1 MVDLI
6 KRNTPRIADQ
16 FLLKTIESDN
26 GYDFYEIYS
35 EDKKV
40 VLAGNSP
47 LSQAMAYYDYLGK
60 YHGVVITSG
69 DYDIST
75 ISSAPLPEEKISR
88 TIKKKIRAMTSYESF
103 SLNGN
108 FRGFD
113 RWEKEI
119 DFMAMHGF
127 NRALQPVGF
136 DGVLFRT
143 LTDIG
148 MPENFCL
155 EFSSGPAFLMNQLT
169 GNIAGTNSV
178 NSKEYLERKITV
190 GKLISDRERS
200 LGIEPIFPA
209 AIPSVPFSLR
219 KKYIK
224 MDIFKAPMWYNFPP
238 IFFIRPKN
246 AFFSVFNKKFLTIQ
260 REALGETHSYI
271 FEGVYESDKKGY
283 NSHLADLGKALE
295 EMLGEFD
302 TEAVCYLHTSSINA
316 DFFKNCSGDRYI
328 FLDNCEMS
336 KSSDILNGRKYI
348 PEISGNRYGRT
359 GIYGNV
365 QKLCDNPFAN
375 SELGGALSFDTFD
388 INPVYC
394 AAALKAI
401 TTDSN
406 FDRDEFI
413 RVFCAKRYKTDSF
426 TDDIISLIDLCSS
439 DECTGSIICARPCT
453 NVKHTAPY
461 DTMERDYDFH
471 RLYQIAQNIAN
482 SDDKKIDATRADL
495 QSIVRQFLSDLAY
508 PVYIKATEFFKEK
521 NVRNFEQASNLFLE
535 ICEDIDRLL
544 RTREETNFC
553 TKYLEAQ
560 ELGSSQEEKESL
572 QINFLLLH
580 TIWGPFD
587 HSLLYDT
594 VWNEWGGLVKD
605 YYEARWHM
613 YYRKSSRTIQKS
625 SRLTATN
632 TTAHIRQNDLLFL
645 KTTSSKIIFLAKTE
659 SVRRTPW
666 KWQKNCLKNIQKF
679 IHSFKENLNEKY
691 SEFNYRSH

>member
-26 GYDFYEIYS
+26 GYDCYEIYS

-75 ISSAPLPEEKISR
+75 ISSAPLPEKKISR

-224 MDIFKAPMWYNFPP
+224 MDIFKAPMWHNFPP

-316 DFFKNCSGDRYI
+316 DFFKNCSGNRYI

-336 KSSDILNGRKYI
+336 KSSDILNGRKCI

-401 TTDSN
+401 TTDGS

-413 RVFCAKRYKTDSF
+413 RDFCAKRYKTDSF

-471 RLYQIAQNIAN
+471 RLYQIARNIAN

-560 ELGSSQEEKESL
+560 ELGSGQEEKESL

-587 HSLLYDT
+587 HSILYDT

-613 YYRKSSRTIQKS
+613 YYRSLAAYFDNPKKLKDNSKKQPLDRNEYNGSYQAK
-625 SRLTATN
+625 RLALFENNFLENYIPRKNGIGEEDTVEVAKE
-632 TTAHIRQNDLLFL
+632 LL
-645 KTTSSKIIFLAKTE
+645 
-659 SVRRTPW
+659 
-666 KWQKNCLKNIQKF
+666 
-679 IHSFKENLNEKY
+679 EKY
-691 SEFNYRSH
+691 SEVYTQF

>member
-16 FLLKTIESDN
+16 FVLKTIDSDN
-26 GYDFYEIYS
+26 GYDCYEIYS

-47 LSQAMAYYDYLGK
+47 LSQAMAYYDYLGR

-75 ISSAPLPEEKISR
+75 ISSAPLPEGKINR
-88 TIKKKIRAMTSYESF
+88 TIKRKIRAMTSYEAF
-103 SLNGN
+103 SLSGN

-224 MDIFKAPMWYNFPP
+224 MDIFKAPMWHNFPP

-246 AFFSVFNKKFLTIQ
+246 AFFSVFNKKFLTVQ

-295 EMLGEFD
+295 EMLNEFD
-302 TEAVCYLHTSSINA
+302 KDAVCYLHTSSINA
-316 DFFKNCSGDRYI
+316 DFFKSCSGDKYI
-328 FLDNCEMS
+328 FLDDCEMS
-336 KSSDILNGRKYI
+336 KNSDILSDKKYI
-348 PEISGNRYGRT
+348 PEVSGNRYGRT

-375 SELGGALSFDTFD
+375 SELGGALAFDTFD

-401 TTDSN
+401 TAADS
-406 FDRDEFI
+406 FERDDFI
-413 RVFCAKRYKTDSF
+413 RDFCTKRYKTDSF
-426 TDDIISLIDLCSS
+426 SDDIISLIDLCSS

-461 DTMERDYDFH
+461 DTMERSYDFH
-471 RLYQIAQNIAN
+471 KLYPIAQRIIN
-482 SDDKKIDATRADL
+482 SEDKKIDAMRADI

-508 PVYIKATEFFKEK
+508 PVYIKATEFFREK

-553 TKYLEAQ
+553 TKYVEAQ

-587 HSLLYDT
+587 HSILYDT

-613 YYRKSSRTIQKS
+613 YYRSLAAYFDNPKKLKDNSKKQPLDRNEYNGSYQAK
-625 SRLTATN
+625 RLALFENNFLENYIPRKNGIGEEDTVEVAN
-632 TTAHIRQNDLLFL
+632 ELL
-645 KTTSSKIIFLAKTE
+645 
-659 SVRRTPW
+659 
-666 KWQKNCLKNIQKF
+666 
-679 IHSFKENLNEKY
+679 EKY
-691 SEFNYRSH
+691 SEVYTQF

>member
-26 GYDFYEIYS
+26 GYDCYEIYS
-35 EDKKV
+35 EGKKV

-224 MDIFKAPMWYNFPP
+224 MDIFKAPMWYNFTH

-302 TEAVCYLHTSSINA
+302 AEAVCYLHTSSINA

-336 KSSDILNGRKYI
+336 KSSDILNSRKYI

-375 SELGGALSFDTFD
+375 SELGGALSFDSFD

-401 TTDSN
+401 TTDGS

-413 RVFCAKRYKTDSF
+413 RDFCAKRYKTDSF

-482 SDDKKIDATRADL
+482 SDDKKTDATRADL

-587 HSLLYDT
+587 HSILYDT

-613 YYRKSSRTIQKS
+613 YYRSLAAYFDNPKKLKDNSKKQPLDRNEYNGSYQAK
-625 SRLTATN
+625 RLALFENNFLENYIPRKNGIGEEDTVEVAKE
-632 TTAHIRQNDLLFL
+632 LL
-645 KTTSSKIIFLAKTE
+645 
-659 SVRRTPW
+659 
-666 KWQKNCLKNIQKF
+666 
-679 IHSFKENLNEKY
+679 EKY
-691 SEFNYRSH
+691 SEVYTQF

>member
-16 FLLKTIESDN
+16 FILKTIEPDN
-26 GYDFYEIYS
+26 GYDCYEIYS
-35 EDKKV
+35 ENKKV

-178 NSKEYLERKITV
+178 NSKEYLERKITI
-190 GKLISDRERS
+190 GRLISDRERS

-302 TEAVCYLHTSSINA
+302 ENAVCYLHTSSINA

-365 QKLCDNPFAN
+365 QKLCDNPFAD
-375 SELGGALSFDTFD
+375 SKTGGALSFDTFD

-401 TTDSN
+401 TADGN

-413 RVFCAKRYKTDSF
+413 KDFCAKRYKTDSF
-426 TDDIISLIDLCSS
+426 NEEIISLIDLCSS

-453 NVKHTAPY
+453 NVKHTAPF
-461 DTMERDYDFH
+461 DTIERGYDFH
-471 RLYQIAQNIAN
+471 SLYPIAQRILN
-482 SDDKKIDATRADL
+482 SDAKKIDALRADV

-508 PVYIKATEFFKEK
+508 PVYIKATEFFREK

-553 TKYLEAQ
+553 TKYVEAQ
-560 ELGSSQEEKESL
+560 ELGSSQAEKESL

-587 HSLLYDT
+587 HSILYDT

-613 YYRKSSRTIQKS
+613 YYRSLAAYFDNPKKLKDNSKKQPLDRNEYNGSYQAKRLALFENNFLENYIPRKNGIGEEDTIEVAKE
-625 SRLTATN
+625 
-632 TTAHIRQNDLLFL
+632 LL
-645 KTTSSKIIFLAKTE
+645 
-659 SVRRTPW
+659 
-666 KWQKNCLKNIQKF
+666 
-679 IHSFKENLNEKY
+679 EKY
-691 SEFNYRSH
+691 SEVYTQF

>member
-16 FLLKTIESDN
+16 FVLKTIDSDN
-26 GYDFYEIYS
+26 GYDCYEIYS

-47 LSQAMAYYDYLGK
+47 LSQAMAYYDYLGR

-75 ISSAPLPEEKISR
+75 ISSAPLPEGKINR
-88 TIKKKIRAMTSYESF
+88 TIKRKIRAMTSYEAF
-103 SLNGN
+103 SLSGN

-224 MDIFKAPMWYNFPP
+224 MDIFKAPMWHNFPP

-246 AFFSVFNKKFLTIQ
+246 AFFSVFNKKFLTVQ

-295 EMLGEFD
+295 EMLNEFD
-302 TEAVCYLHTSSINA
+302 KDAVCYLHTSSINA
-316 DFFKNCSGDRYI
+316 DFFKSCSGDKYI
-328 FLDNCEMS
+328 FLDDCEMS
-336 KSSDILNGRKYI
+336 KNSDILSDKKYI
-348 PEISGNRYGRT
+348 PEVSGNRYGRT

-375 SELGGALSFDTFD
+375 SELGGALAFDTFD

-401 TTDSN
+401 TAADS
-406 FDRDEFI
+406 FERDDFI
-413 RVFCAKRYKTDSF
+413 RDFCTKRYKTDSF
-426 TDDIISLIDLCSS
+426 SDDIISLIDLCSS

-461 DTMERDYDFH
+461 DTMERSYDFH
-471 RLYQIAQNIAN
+471 KLYPIAQRIIN
-482 SDDKKIDATRADL
+482 SEDKKIDAMRADI

-508 PVYIKATEFFKEK
+508 PVYIKATEFFREK

-553 TKYLEAQ
+553 TKYVEAQ

-587 HSLLYDT
+587 HSILYDT

-613 YYRKSSRTIQKS
+613 YYRSLAAYFDNPKKLKDNSKKQPLDRNEYNGSYQAK
-625 SRLTATN
+625 RLALFENNFLENYIPRKNGIAEEDTVEVAKE
-632 TTAHIRQNDLLFL
+632 LL
-645 KTTSSKIIFLAKTE
+645 
-659 SVRRTPW
+659 
-666 KWQKNCLKNIQKF
+666 
-679 IHSFKENLNEKY
+679 EKY
-691 SEFNYRSH
+691 SEVYTQF

>member
-224 MDIFKAPMWYNFPP
+224 MDIFKAPMWHNFPP

-302 TEAVCYLHTSSINA
+302 AEAVCYLHTSSINA
-316 DFFKNCSGDRYI
+316 DFFKNCLGDRYI

-336 KSSDILNGRKYI
+336 KSSDILNGRKCI

-388 INPVYC
+388 INPLYC

-401 TTDSN
+401 TTDGS

-413 RVFCAKRYKTDSF
+413 RDFCAKRYKTDSF

-471 RLYQIAQNIAN
+471 RLYQIAQNIAS

-587 HSLLYDT
+587 HSILYDT

-613 YYRKSSRTIQKS
+613 YYRSLAAYFDNPKKLKDNSKKQPLDRNEYNGSYQAK
-625 SRLTATN
+625 RLALFENNFLENYIPRKNGIGEEDTVEVAKE
-632 TTAHIRQNDLLFL
+632 LL
-645 KTTSSKIIFLAKTE
+645 
-659 SVRRTPW
+659 
-666 KWQKNCLKNIQKF
+666 
-679 IHSFKENLNEKY
+679 EKY
-691 SEFNYRSH
+691 SEVYTQF

>member
-26 GYDFYEIYS
+26 GYDCYEIYS

-283 NSHLADLGKALE
+283 NSHLDDLGKALE

-302 TEAVCYLHTSSINA
+302 AEAVCYLHTSSINA
-316 DFFKNCSGDRYI
+316 DFFKNCLGDRYI

-336 KSSDILNGRKYI
+336 KSSDILNGRKCI

-388 INPVYC
+388 INPLYC

-401 TTDSN
+401 TTDGS

-413 RVFCAKRYKTDSF
+413 RDFCAKRYKTDSF

-471 RLYQIAQNIAN
+471 RLYQIAQNIAS

-587 HSLLYDT
+587 HSILYDT

-613 YYRKSSRTIQKS
+613 YYRSLAAYFDNPKKLKDNSKKQPLDRNEYNGSYQAK
-625 SRLTATN
+625 RLALFENNFLENYIPRKNGIGEEDTVEVAKE
-632 TTAHIRQNDLLFL
+632 LL
-645 KTTSSKIIFLAKTE
+645 
-659 SVRRTPW
+659 
-666 KWQKNCLKNIQKF
+666 
-679 IHSFKENLNEKY
+679 EKY
-691 SEFNYRSH
+691 SEVYTQF

>member
-26 GYDFYEIYS
+26 GYDCYEIYS

-302 TEAVCYLHTSSINA
+302 AEAVCYLHTSSINA

-336 KSSDILNGRKYI
+336 KSSDILNGRKCI

-401 TTDSN
+401 TTDGN

-413 RVFCAKRYKTDSF
+413 RDFCAKRYKTDSF

-471 RLYQIAQNIAN
+471 RLYQIARNIAN

-587 HSLLYDT
+587 HSILYDT

-613 YYRKSSRTIQKS
+613 YYRSLAAYFDNPKKLKDNSKKQPLDRNEYNGSYQAK
-625 SRLTATN
+625 RLALFENNFLENYIPRKNGIGEEDTVEVAKE
-632 TTAHIRQNDLLFL
+632 LL
-645 KTTSSKIIFLAKTE
+645 
-659 SVRRTPW
+659 
-666 KWQKNCLKNIQKF
+666 
-679 IHSFKENLNEKY
+679 EKY
-691 SEFNYRSH
+691 SEVYTQF

>member
-16 FLLKTIESDN
+16 FLLKTIETDN
-26 GYDFYEIYS
+26 GYDCYEIYS
-35 EDKKV
+35 EGKKV

-178 NSKEYLERKITV
+178 NSKAYLERKITV

-302 TEAVCYLHTSSINA
+302 AEAVCYLHTSSINA

-336 KSSDILNGRKYI
+336 KSSDILNGRKCI

-401 TTDSN
+401 TTDGN

-413 RVFCAKRYKTDSF
+413 RDFCAKRYKTESF

-471 RLYQIAQNIAN
+471 KLYPIAQNIAS
-482 SDDKKIDATRADL
+482 SDDKKIDAMRADL

-587 HSLLYDT
+587 HSILYDT

-613 YYRKSSRTIQKS
+613 YYRSLAAYFDNPKKLKDNSKKQPLDRNEYNGSYQAK
-625 SRLTATN
+625 RLALFENNFLENYIPRKNGIGEEDTVEVAKE
-632 TTAHIRQNDLLFL
+632 LL
-645 KTTSSKIIFLAKTE
+645 
-659 SVRRTPW
+659 
-666 KWQKNCLKNIQKF
+666 
-679 IHSFKENLNEKY
+679 EKY
-691 SEFNYRSH
+691 SEVYTQF

>member
-26 GYDFYEIYS
+26 GYDCYEIYS

-75 ISSAPLPEEKISR
+75 ISSAPLPEKKISR

-169 GNIAGTNSV
+169 GNIAGTNSI

-224 MDIFKAPMWYNFPP
+224 MDIFKAPMWHNFPP

-302 TEAVCYLHTSSINA
+302 TEAVCYLQTSSINA
-316 DFFKNCSGDRYI
+316 DFFKNCSGNRYI

-336 KSSDILNGRKYI
+336 KSSDILNGRKCI

-401 TTDSN
+401 TTDGS

-413 RVFCAKRYKTDSF
+413 RDFCAKRYKTDSF

-482 SDDKKIDATRADL
+482 SDDKKIDATRTDL

-521 NVRNFEQASNLFLE
+521 RAAE
-535 ICEDIDRLL
+535 
-544 RTREETNFC
+544 
-553 TKYLEAQ
+553 
-560 ELGSSQEEKESL
+560 
-572 QINFLLLH
+572 
-580 TIWGPFD
+580 P
-587 HSLLYDT
+587 
-594 VWNEWGGLVKD
+594 
-605 YYEARWHM
+605 
-613 YYRKSSRTIQKS
+613 
-625 SRLTATN
+625 
-632 TTAHIRQNDLLFL
+632 
-645 KTTSSKIIFLAKTE
+645 
-659 SVRRTPW
+659 PW
-666 KWQKNCLKNIQKF
+666 
-679 IHSFKENLNEKY
+679 
-691 SEFNYRSH
+691 R

>member
-26 GYDFYEIYS
+26 GYDCYEIYS

-302 TEAVCYLHTSSINA
+302 AEAVCYLHTSSINA
-316 DFFKNCSGDRYI
+316 DFFKNCLGDRYI

-336 KSSDILNGRKYI
+336 KSSDILNGRKCI

-388 INPVYC
+388 INPLYC

-401 TTDSN
+401 TTDGS

-413 RVFCAKRYKTDSF
+413 RDFCAKRYKTDSF

-471 RLYQIAQNIAN
+471 RLYQIAQNIAS

-587 HSLLYDT
+587 HSILYDT

-613 YYRKSSRTIQKS
+613 YYRSLAAYFDNPKKLKDNSKKQPLDRNEYNGSYQAK
-625 SRLTATN
+625 RLALFENNFLENYIPRKNGIGEEDTVEVAKE
-632 TTAHIRQNDLLFL
+632 LL
-645 KTTSSKIIFLAKTE
+645 
-659 SVRRTPW
+659 
-666 KWQKNCLKNIQKF
+666 
-679 IHSFKENLNEKY
+679 EKY
-691 SEFNYRSH
+691 SEVYTQF

>member
-26 GYDFYEIYS
+26 GYDCYEIYS

-316 DFFKNCSGDRYI
+316 DFFKNCSGNRYI

-336 KSSDILNGRKYI
+336 KSSDILNGRKCI

-401 TTDSN
+401 TTDGS

-413 RVFCAKRYKTDSF
+413 RDFCAKRYKTDSF

-471 RLYQIAQNIAN
+471 RLYQIARNIAN
-482 SDDKKIDATRADL
+482 SDDKKIDATRTDL

-587 HSLLYDT
+587 HSILYDT

-613 YYRKSSRTIQKS
+613 YYRSLAAYFDNPKKLKDNSKKQPLDRNEYNGSYQAK
-625 SRLTATN
+625 RLALFENNFLENYIPRKNGIGEEDTVEVAKE
-632 TTAHIRQNDLLFL
+632 LL
-645 KTTSSKIIFLAKTE
+645 
-659 SVRRTPW
+659 
-666 KWQKNCLKNIQKF
+666 
-679 IHSFKENLNEKY
+679 EKY
-691 SEFNYRSH
+691 SEVYTQF

>member
-26 GYDFYEIYS
+26 GYDCYEIYS

-302 TEAVCYLHTSSINA
+302 AEAVCYLHTSSINA

-336 KSSDILNGRKYI
+336 KSSDILNGRKCI

-401 TTDSN
+401 TTDGS

-413 RVFCAKRYKTDSF
+413 RDFCAKRYKTDSF

-587 HSLLYDT
+587 HSILYDT

-613 YYRKSSRTIQKS
+613 YYRSLAAYFDNPKKLKDNSKKQPLDRNEYNGSYQAK
-625 SRLTATN
+625 RLALFENNFLENYIPRKNGIGEEDTVEVAKE
-632 TTAHIRQNDLLFL
+632 LL
-645 KTTSSKIIFLAKTE
+645 
-659 SVRRTPW
+659 
-666 KWQKNCLKNIQKF
+666 
-679 IHSFKENLNEKY
+679 EKY
-691 SEFNYRSH
+691 SEVYTQF

>member
-16 FLLKTIESDN
+16 FVLKTIDSDN
-26 GYDFYEIYS
+26 GYDCYEIYS

-47 LSQAMAYYDYLGK
+47 LSQAMAYYDYLGR

-75 ISSAPLPEEKISR
+75 ISSAPLPEGKINR
-88 TIKKKIRAMTSYESF
+88 TIKRKIRAMTSYEAF
-103 SLNGN
+103 SLSGN

-224 MDIFKAPMWYNFPP
+224 MDIFKAPMWHNFPP

-246 AFFSVFNKKFLTIQ
+246 AFFSVFNKKFLTVQ

-295 EMLGEFD
+295 EMLNEFD
-302 TEAVCYLHTSSINA
+302 KDAVCYLHTSSINA
-316 DFFKNCSGDRYI
+316 DFFKSCSGDKYI
-328 FLDNCEMS
+328 FLDDCEMS
-336 KSSDILNGRKYI
+336 KNSDILSDKKYI
-348 PEISGNRYGRT
+348 PEVSGNRYGRT

-375 SELGGALSFDTFD
+375 SELGGALAFDTFD
-388 INPVYC
+388 VNPVYC

-401 TTDSN
+401 TAADS
-406 FDRDEFI
+406 FERDDFI
-413 RVFCAKRYKTDSF
+413 RDFCTKRYKTDSF
-426 TDDIISLIDLCSS
+426 SDDIISLIDLCSS

-461 DTMERDYDFH
+461 DTMERSYDFH
-471 RLYQIAQNIAN
+471 KLYPIAQRIIN
-482 SDDKKIDATRADL
+482 SEDKKIDAMRADI

-508 PVYIKATEFFKEK
+508 PVYIKATEFFREK

-553 TKYLEAQ
+553 TKYVEAQ

-587 HSLLYDT
+587 HSILYDT

-613 YYRKSSRTIQKS
+613 YYRSLAAYFDNPKKLKDNSKKQPLDRNEYNGSYQAK
-625 SRLTATN
+625 RLALFENNFLENYIPRKNGIAEEDTVEVAKE
-632 TTAHIRQNDLLFL
+632 LL
-645 KTTSSKIIFLAKTE
+645 
-659 SVRRTPW
+659 
-666 KWQKNCLKNIQKF
+666 
-679 IHSFKENLNEKY
+679 EKY
-691 SEFNYRSH
+691 SEVYTQF

>member
-26 GYDFYEIYS
+26 GYDCYEIYS
-35 EDKKV
+35 EGKKV

-401 TTDSN
+401 TTDGS

-413 RVFCAKRYKTDSF
+413 RDFCAKRYKTDSF

-482 SDDKKIDATRADL
+482 SDDKKIDATRTDL

-587 HSLLYDT
+587 HSILYDT

-613 YYRKSSRTIQKS
+613 YYRSLAAYFDNPKKLKDNSKKQPLDRNEYNGSYQAK
-625 SRLTATN
+625 RLALFENNFLENYIPRKNGIDEEDTVEVAKE
-632 TTAHIRQNDLLFL
+632 LL
-645 KTTSSKIIFLAKTE
+645 
-659 SVRRTPW
+659 
-666 KWQKNCLKNIQKF
+666 
-679 IHSFKENLNEKY
+679 EKY
-691 SEFNYRSH
+691 SEVYTQF

>member
-16 FLLKTIESDN
+16 FVLKTIDSDN
-26 GYDFYEIYS
+26 GYDCYEIYS

-47 LSQAMAYYDYLGK
+47 LSQAMAYYDYLGR

-75 ISSAPLPEEKISR
+75 ISSAPLPEEKINR
-88 TIKKKIRAMTSYESF
+88 TIKRKIRAMTSYEAF
-103 SLNGN
+103 SLSGN

-246 AFFSVFNKKFLTIQ
+246 AFFSVFNKKFLTVQ

-295 EMLGEFD
+295 EMLNEFD
-302 TEAVCYLHTSSINA
+302 KDAVCYLHTSSINA
-316 DFFKNCSGDRYI
+316 DFFKSCSGDKYI
-328 FLDNCEMS
+328 FLDDCAMS
-336 KSSDILNGRKYI
+336 KNSDILSDKKYI
-348 PEISGNRYGRT
+348 PEVSGNRYGRT

-375 SELGGALSFDTFD
+375 SELGGALAFDTFD
-388 INPVYC
+388 VNPVYC

-401 TTDSN
+401 TAADS
-406 FDRDEFI
+406 FERDDFI
-413 RVFCAKRYKTDSF
+413 RDFCTKRYKTDSF
-426 TDDIISLIDLCSS
+426 SDDIISLIDLCSS

-461 DTMERDYDFH
+461 DTMERSYDFH
-471 RLYQIAQNIAN
+471 KLYPIAQRIIN
-482 SDDKKIDATRADL
+482 SEDKKIDAMRADI

-508 PVYIKATEFFKEK
+508 PVYIKATEFFREK

-553 TKYLEAQ
+553 TKYVEAQ

-587 HSLLYDT
+587 HSILYDT

-613 YYRKSSRTIQKS
+613 YYRSLAAYFDNPKKLKDNSKKQPLDRNEYNGSYQAK
-625 SRLTATN
+625 RLALFENNFLENYIPRKNGIAEEDTVEVAKE
-632 TTAHIRQNDLLFL
+632 LL
-645 KTTSSKIIFLAKTE
+645 
-659 SVRRTPW
+659 
-666 KWQKNCLKNIQKF
+666 
-679 IHSFKENLNEKY
+679 EKY
-691 SEFNYRSH
+691 SEVYTQF

>member
-26 GYDFYEIYS
+26 GYDCYEIYS
-35 EDKKV
+35 EGKKV

-224 MDIFKAPMWYNFPP
+224 MDIFKAPMWHNFPP

-260 REALGETHSYI
+260 REVLGETHSYI

-302 TEAVCYLHTSSINA
+302 AEAVCYLHTSSINA
-316 DFFKNCSGDRYI
+316 DFFKNCLGDRYI

-401 TTDSN
+401 TTDGN

-413 RVFCAKRYKTDSF
+413 RDFCVKRYKTDSF

-471 RLYQIAQNIAN
+471 KLYPIAQNIAG
-482 SDDKKIDATRADL
+482 SDDKKIDAMRADL

-587 HSLLYDT
+587 HSILYDT

-613 YYRKSSRTIQKS
+613 YYRSLAAYFDNPKKLKDNSKKQPLDRNEYNGSYQAK
-625 SRLTATN
+625 RLALFENNFLENYIPRKNGIGEEDTVEVAKE
-632 TTAHIRQNDLLFL
+632 LL
-645 KTTSSKIIFLAKTE
+645 
-659 SVRRTPW
+659 
-666 KWQKNCLKNIQKF
+666 
-679 IHSFKENLNEKY
+679 EKY
-691 SEFNYRSH
+691 SEVYTQF

>member
-1 MVDLI
+1 MLDLI

-16 FLLKTIESDN
+16 FILKTIGDDN
-26 GYDFYEIYS
+26 GYDHYEIYA

-47 LSQAMAYYDYLGK
+47 LSRAMAYYDYLGRF
-60 YHGVVITSG
+60 HGVVITNG

-75 ISSAPLPEEKISR
+75 ISSAPLPEEKITR
-88 TIKKKIRAMTSYESF
+88 TVKKKIRAMTSYESF
-103 SLNGN
+103 SLSGN

-119 DFMAMHGF
+119 DFMAMHGI
-127 NRALQPVGF
+127 NRAFQPVGF

-143 LTDIG
+143 LTEIG

-155 EFSSGPAFLMNQLT
+155 EFSSGPAFLINQLT

-260 REALGETHSYI
+260 REALGETHSYM
-271 FEGVYESDKKGY
+271 FEAIYESDKKGY

-295 EMLGEFD
+295 EMIGEFD
-302 TEAVCYLHTSSINA
+302 EDAVCYMHTSSINS
-316 DFFKNCSGDRYI
+316 DFFKNCSGERYI
-328 FLDNCEMS
+328 FLDNCDMS
-336 KSSDILNGRKYI
+336 KNSDILSGRKFVT
-348 PEISGNRYGRT
+348 ELSGNRYGRT

-365 QKLCDNPFAN
+365 QKICDNPFAD

-394 AAALKAI
+394 AAALKSI
-401 TTDSN
+401 TADGK

-413 RVFCAKRYKTDSF
+413 KDFCKKRYKTDVFSQYI
-426 TDDIISLIDLCSS
+426 TDLVDLCDS
-439 DECTGSIICARPCT
+439 DECCGSIICARPCT
-453 NVKHTAPY
+453 NVKHTAPF
-461 DTMERDYDFH
+461 DKVERSYDFYK
-471 RLYQIAQNIAN
+471 LYDIA
-482 SDDKKIDATRADL
+482 KKIVDSDTKKVDAMRADL

-508 PVYIKATEFFKEK
+508 PIYIKATEFFKEK

-544 RTREETNFC
+544 RTRSETNFC
-553 TKYLEAQ
+553 TKYVEAQ
-560 ELGSSQEEKESL
+560 ELGSSKDEKESL

-587 HSLLYDT
+587 HSILYDT

-613 YYRKSSRTIQKS
+613 YYRSLAAYFDNPKKLKDNSKKQPLDRNEYNGSYQAK
-625 SRLTATN
+625 RLALFENNFLENYIPNKNGIEEEDTVEVAKE
-632 TTAHIRQNDLLFL
+632 LL
-645 KTTSSKIIFLAKTE
+645 
-659 SVRRTPW
+659 
-666 KWQKNCLKNIQKF
+666 
-679 IHSFKENLNEKY
+679 EKY
-691 SEFNYRSH
+691 SEVYTQF

>member
-26 GYDFYEIYS
+26 GYDCYEIYS

-169 GNIAGTNSV
+169 GNIAGTNSI

-302 TEAVCYLHTSSINA
+302 AEAVCYLHTSSINA

-336 KSSDILNGRKYI
+336 KCSDILNGRKYI

-401 TTDSN
+401 TTDGN

-413 RVFCAKRYKTDSF
+413 RDFCAKRYKTDSF
-426 TDDIISLIDLCSS
+426 TDDIISLIDLCSI

-471 RLYQIAQNIAN
+471 KLYPIARNIAG
-482 SDDKKIDATRADL
+482 SDDKKIDAMRADL

-587 HSLLYDT
+587 HSILYDT

-613 YYRKSSRTIQKS
+613 YYRSLAAYFDNPKKLKDNSKKQPLDRNEYNGSYQAK
-625 SRLTATN
+625 RLALFENNFLENYIPRKNGISEEDTVEVAKE
-632 TTAHIRQNDLLFL
+632 LL
-645 KTTSSKIIFLAKTE
+645 
-659 SVRRTPW
+659 
-666 KWQKNCLKNIQKF
+666 
-679 IHSFKENLNEKY
+679 EKY
-691 SEFNYRSH
+691 SEVYTQF

>member
-16 FLLKTIESDN
+16 FVLKTIDSDN
-26 GYDFYEIYS
+26 GYDCYEIYS

-47 LSQAMAYYDYLGK
+47 LSQAMAYYDYLGR

-75 ISSAPLPEEKISR
+75 ISSAPLPEGKINR
-88 TIKKKIRAMTSYESF
+88 TIKRKIRAMTSYEAF
-103 SLNGN
+103 SLSGN

-246 AFFSVFNKKFLTIQ
+246 AFFSVFNKKFLTVQ

-295 EMLGEFD
+295 EMLNEFD
-302 TEAVCYLHTSSINA
+302 KDAVCYLHTSSINA
-316 DFFKNCSGDRYI
+316 DFFKSCSGDKYI
-328 FLDNCEMS
+328 FLDDCEMS
-336 KSSDILNGRKYI
+336 KNSDILSNKKFI
-348 PEISGNRYGRT
+348 PEVSGNRYGRT

-375 SELGGALSFDTFD
+375 SELGGALAFDTFD

-401 TTDSN
+401 TAADS
-406 FDRDEFI
+406 FERDDFI
-413 RVFCAKRYKTDSF
+413 RDFCTKRYKTDSF
-426 TDDIISLIDLCSS
+426 SDDIISLIDLCSS

-461 DTMERDYDFH
+461 DTMERSYDFH
-471 RLYQIAQNIAN
+471 KLYPIAQRIIN
-482 SDDKKIDATRADL
+482 SEDKKIDAMRADI

-508 PVYIKATEFFKEK
+508 PVYIKATEFFREK

-553 TKYLEAQ
+553 TKYVEAQ

-587 HSLLYDT
+587 HSILYDT

-613 YYRKSSRTIQKS
+613 YYRSLAAYFDNPKKLKDNSKKQPLDRNEYNGSYQAK
-625 SRLTATN
+625 RLALFENNFLENYIPRKNGIAEEDTVEVAKE
-632 TTAHIRQNDLLFL
+632 LL
-645 KTTSSKIIFLAKTE
+645 
-659 SVRRTPW
+659 
-666 KWQKNCLKNIQKF
+666 
-679 IHSFKENLNEKY
+679 EKY
-691 SEFNYRSH
+691 SEVYTQF

>member
-16 FLLKTIESDN
+16 FVLKTIDSDN
-26 GYDFYEIYS
+26 GYDCYEIYS

-47 LSQAMAYYDYLGK
+47 LSQAMAYYDYLGR

-75 ISSAPLPEEKISR
+75 ISSAPLPEGKINR
-88 TIKKKIRAMTSYESF
+88 TIKRKIRAMTSYEAF
-103 SLNGN
+103 SLSGN

-224 MDIFKAPMWYNFPP
+224 MDIFKAPMWHNFPP

-246 AFFSVFNKKFLTIQ
+246 AFFSVFNKKFLTVQ

-295 EMLGEFD
+295 EMLNEFD
-302 TEAVCYLHTSSINA
+302 KDAVCYLHTSSINA
-316 DFFKNCSGDRYI
+316 DFFKSCSGDKYI
-328 FLDNCEMS
+328 FLDDCEMS
-336 KSSDILNGRKYI
+336 KNSDTLSDKKYI
-348 PEISGNRYGRT
+348 PEVSGNRYGRT

-375 SELGGALSFDTFD
+375 SELGGALAFDTFD
-388 INPVYC
+388 VNPVYC

-401 TTDSN
+401 TAADS
-406 FDRDEFI
+406 FERDDFI
-413 RVFCAKRYKTDSF
+413 RDFCTKRYKTDSF
-426 TDDIISLIDLCSS
+426 SDDIISLIDLCSS

-461 DTMERDYDFH
+461 DTMERSYDFH
-471 RLYQIAQNIAN
+471 KLYPIAQRIIN
-482 SDDKKIDATRADL
+482 SEDKKIDAMRADI

-508 PVYIKATEFFKEK
+508 PVYIKATEFFREK

-553 TKYLEAQ
+553 TKYVEAQ

-587 HSLLYDT
+587 HSILYDT

-613 YYRKSSRTIQKS
+613 YYRSLAAYFDNPKKLKDNSKKQPLDRNEYNGSYQAK
-625 SRLTATN
+625 RLALFENNFLENYIPRKNGIAEEDTVEVAKE
-632 TTAHIRQNDLLFL
+632 LL
-645 KTTSSKIIFLAKTE
+645 
-659 SVRRTPW
+659 
-666 KWQKNCLKNIQKF
+666 
-679 IHSFKENLNEKY
+679 EKY
-691 SEFNYRSH
+691 SEVYTQF

>member
-16 FLLKTIESDN
+16 FVLKTIDSDN
-26 GYDFYEIYS
+26 GYDCYEIYS

-47 LSQAMAYYDYLGK
+47 LSQAMAYYDYLGR

-75 ISSAPLPEEKISR
+75 ISSAPLPEEKINR
-88 TIKKKIRAMTSYESF
+88 TIKRKIRAMTSYEAF
-103 SLNGN
+103 SLSGN

-224 MDIFKAPMWYNFPP
+224 MDIFKAPMWHNFPP

-246 AFFSVFNKKFLTIQ
+246 AFFSVFNKKFLTVQ

-295 EMLGEFD
+295 ETLNEFD
-302 TEAVCYLHTSSINA
+302 KDAVCYLHTSSINA
-316 DFFKNCSGDRYI
+316 DFFKSCSGDKYI
-328 FLDNCEMS
+328 FLDDCEMS
-336 KSSDILNGRKYI
+336 KNSDILSDKKYI
-348 PEISGNRYGRT
+348 PEVSGNRYGRT

-375 SELGGALSFDTFD
+375 SELGGALAFDTFD

-401 TTDSN
+401 TAADS
-406 FDRDEFI
+406 FERDDFI
-413 RVFCAKRYKTDSF
+413 RDFCTKRYKTDSF
-426 TDDIISLIDLCSS
+426 SDDIISLIDLCSS

-461 DTMERDYDFH
+461 DTMERSYDFH
-471 RLYQIAQNIAN
+471 KLYPIAQRIIN
-482 SDDKKIDATRADL
+482 SEDKKIDAMRADI

-508 PVYIKATEFFKEK
+508 PVYIKATEFFREK

-553 TKYLEAQ
+553 TKYVEAQ

-587 HSLLYDT
+587 HSILYDT
-594 VWNEWGGLVKD
+594 VWNEWGGMVKD

-613 YYRKSSRTIQKS
+613 YYRSLAAYFDNPKKLKDNSKKQPLDRNEYNGSYQAK
-625 SRLTATN
+625 RLALFENNFLENYIPRKNGIAEEDTVEVAKE
-632 TTAHIRQNDLLFL
+632 LL
-645 KTTSSKIIFLAKTE
+645 
-659 SVRRTPW
+659 
-666 KWQKNCLKNIQKF
+666 
-679 IHSFKENLNEKY
+679 EKY
-691 SEFNYRSH
+691 SEVYTQF

>member
-26 GYDFYEIYS
+26 GYDCYEIYS

-169 GNIAGTNSV
+169 GNIAGTNSI

-271 FEGVYESDKKGY
+271 FEGVYESDKTGY

-302 TEAVCYLHTSSINA
+302 AEAVCYLHTSSINA

-336 KSSDILNGRKYI
+336 KSSDILNGRKCI

-375 SELGGALSFDTFD
+375 SELGGALSFDSFD

-401 TTDSN
+401 TTDGN

-413 RVFCAKRYKTDSF
+413 RDFCAKRYKTDSF

-471 RLYQIAQNIAN
+471 KLYPIAQNIAG
-482 SDDKKIDATRADL
+482 SDDKKIDAMRADL

-587 HSLLYDT
+587 HSILYDT

-613 YYRKSSRTIQKS
+613 YYRSLAAYFDNPKKLKDNSKKQPLDRNEYNGSYQAK
-625 SRLTATN
+625 RLALFENNFLENYIPRKNGIGEEDTVEVAKE
-632 TTAHIRQNDLLFL
+632 LL
-645 KTTSSKIIFLAKTE
+645 
-659 SVRRTPW
+659 
-666 KWQKNCLKNIQKF
+666 
-679 IHSFKENLNEKY
+679 EKY
-691 SEFNYRSH
+691 SEVYTQF

>member
-26 GYDFYEIYS
+26 GYDCYEIYS

-302 TEAVCYLHTSSINA
+302 AEAVCYLHTSSINA

-401 TTDSN
+401 TTDGN

-413 RVFCAKRYKTDSF
+413 RDFCVKRYKTDSF

-471 RLYQIAQNIAN
+471 KLYPIAQNIAG
-482 SDDKKIDATRADL
+482 SDDKKIDAMRADL

-587 HSLLYDT
+587 HSILYDT

-613 YYRKSSRTIQKS
+613 YYRSLAAYFDNPKKLKDNSKKQPLDRNEYNGSYQAK
-625 SRLTATN
+625 RLALFENNFLENYIPRKNGIGEEDTVEVAN
-632 TTAHIRQNDLLFL
+632 ELL
-645 KTTSSKIIFLAKTE
+645 
-659 SVRRTPW
+659 
-666 KWQKNCLKNIQKF
+666 
-679 IHSFKENLNEKY
+679 EKY
-691 SEFNYRSH
+691 SEVYTQF

>member
-16 FLLKTIESDN
+16 FVLKTIDSDN
-26 GYDFYEIYS
+26 GYDCYEIYS

-47 LSQAMAYYDYLGK
+47 LSQAMAYYDYLGR

-75 ISSAPLPEEKISR
+75 ISSAPLPEGKINR
-88 TIKKKIRAMTSYESF
+88 TIKRKIRAMTSYEAF
-103 SLNGN
+103 SLSGN

-224 MDIFKAPMWYNFPP
+224 MDIFKAPMWHNFPP

-246 AFFSVFNKKFLTIQ
+246 AFFSVFNKKFLTVQ

-295 EMLGEFD
+295 EMLNEFD
-302 TEAVCYLHTSSINA
+302 KDAVCYLHTSSINA
-316 DFFKNCSGDRYI
+316 DFFKSCSGDKYI
-328 FLDNCEMS
+328 FLDDCEMS
-336 KSSDILNGRKYI
+336 KNSDILSDKKYI
-348 PEISGNRYGRT
+348 PEVSGNRYGRT

-375 SELGGALSFDTFD
+375 SELGGALAFDTFD
-388 INPVYC
+388 VNPVYC

-401 TTDSN
+401 TAADS
-406 FDRDEFI
+406 FERDDFI
-413 RVFCAKRYKTDSF
+413 RDFCTKRYKTDSF
-426 TDDIISLIDLCSS
+426 SDDIISLIDLCSS

-461 DTMERDYDFH
+461 DTMERSYDFH
-471 RLYQIAQNIAN
+471 KLYPIAQRIIN
-482 SDDKKIDATRADL
+482 SEDKKIDAMRADI

-508 PVYIKATEFFKEK
+508 PVYIKATEFFREK

-553 TKYLEAQ
+553 TKYVEAQ

-587 HSLLYDT
+587 HSILYDT
-594 VWNEWGGLVKD
+594 VWNEWGGMVKD

-613 YYRKSSRTIQKS
+613 YYRSLAAYFDNPKKLKDNSKKQPLDRNEYNGSYQAK
-625 SRLTATN
+625 RLALFENNFLENYIPRKNGIAEEDTVEVAKE
-632 TTAHIRQNDLLFL
+632 LL
-645 KTTSSKIIFLAKTE
+645 
-659 SVRRTPW
+659 
-666 KWQKNCLKNIQKF
+666 
-679 IHSFKENLNEKY
+679 EKY
-691 SEFNYRSH
+691 SEVYTQF

>member
-16 FLLKTIESDN
+16 FVLKTIDSDN
-26 GYDFYEIYS
+26 GYDCYEIYS

-47 LSQAMAYYDYLGK
+47 LSQAMAYYDYLGR

-75 ISSAPLPEEKISR
+75 ISSAPLPEEKINR
-88 TIKKKIRAMTSYESF
+88 TIKRKIRAMTSYEAF
-103 SLNGN
+103 SLSGN

-246 AFFSVFNKKFLTIQ
+246 AFFSVFNKKFLTVQ

-295 EMLGEFD
+295 EMLNEFD
-302 TEAVCYLHTSSINA
+302 KDAVCYLHTSSINA
-316 DFFKNCSGDRYI
+316 DFFKSCSGDKYI
-328 FLDNCEMS
+328 FLDDCKMS
-336 KSSDILNGRKYI
+336 KNSDILSDKKYI
-348 PEISGNRYGRT
+348 PEVSGNRYGRT

-375 SELGGALSFDTFD
+375 SELGGALAFDTFD
-388 INPVYC
+388 VNPIYC

-401 TTDSN
+401 TAADS
-406 FDRDEFI
+406 FERDDFI
-413 RVFCAKRYKTDSF
+413 RDFCTKRYKTDSF
-426 TDDIISLIDLCSS
+426 SDDIISLIDLCSS

-461 DTMERDYDFH
+461 DTMERSYDFH
-471 RLYQIAQNIAN
+471 KLYPIAQRIIN
-482 SDDKKIDATRADL
+482 SEDKKIDAMRADI

-508 PVYIKATEFFKEK
+508 PVYIKATEFFREK

-553 TKYLEAQ
+553 TKYVEAQ

-587 HSLLYDT
+587 HSILYDT

-613 YYRKSSRTIQKS
+613 YYRSLAAYFDNPKKLKDNSKKQPLDRNEYNGSYQAK
-625 SRLTATN
+625 RLALFENNFLENYIPRKNGIGEEDTVEVAKE
-632 TTAHIRQNDLLFL
+632 LL
-645 KTTSSKIIFLAKTE
+645 
-659 SVRRTPW
+659 
-666 KWQKNCLKNIQKF
+666 
-679 IHSFKENLNEKY
+679 EKY
-691 SEFNYRSH
+691 SEVYTQF

>member
-16 FLLKTIESDN
+16 FVLKTIDSDN
-26 GYDFYEIYS
+26 GYDCYEIYS

-47 LSQAMAYYDYLGK
+47 LSQAMAYYDYLGR

-75 ISSAPLPEEKISR
+75 ISSAPLPEGKINR
-88 TIKKKIRAMTSYESF
+88 TIKRKIRAMTSYEAF
-103 SLNGN
+103 SLSGN

-224 MDIFKAPMWYNFPP
+224 MDIFKAPMWHNFPP

-246 AFFSVFNKKFLTIQ
+246 AFFSVFNKKFLTVQ

-295 EMLGEFD
+295 EMLNEFD
-302 TEAVCYLHTSSINA
+302 KDAVCYLHTSSINA
-316 DFFKNCSGDRYI
+316 DFFKSCSGDKYI
-328 FLDNCEMS
+328 FLDDCEMS
-336 KSSDILNGRKYI
+336 KNSDILSDKKYI
-348 PEISGNRYGRT
+348 PEVSGNRYGRT

-375 SELGGALSFDTFD
+375 SELGGALAFDTFD

-401 TTDSN
+401 TAADS
-406 FDRDEFI
+406 FERDDFI
-413 RVFCAKRYKTDSF
+413 RDFCTKRYKTDSF
-426 TDDIISLIDLCSS
+426 SDDIISIIDLCSS

-461 DTMERDYDFH
+461 DTMERSYDFH
-471 RLYQIAQNIAN
+471 KLYPIAQRIIN
-482 SDDKKIDATRADL
+482 SEDKKIDAMRADI

-508 PVYIKATEFFKEK
+508 PVYIKATEFFREK

-553 TKYLEAQ
+553 TKYVEAQ

-587 HSLLYDT
+587 HSILYDT

-613 YYRKSSRTIQKS
+613 YYRSLAAYFDNPKKLKDNSKKQPLDRNEYNGSYQAK
-625 SRLTATN
+625 RLALFENNFLENYIPRKNGIAEEDTVEVAKE
-632 TTAHIRQNDLLFL
+632 LL
-645 KTTSSKIIFLAKTE
+645 
-659 SVRRTPW
+659 
-666 KWQKNCLKNIQKF
+666 
-679 IHSFKENLNEKY
+679 EKY
-691 SEFNYRSH
+691 SEVYTQF

>member
-26 GYDFYEIYS
+26 GYDCYEIYS

-302 TEAVCYLHTSSINA
+302 AEAVCYLHTSSINA

-336 KSSDILNGRKYI
+336 KSSDILNGRKCI

-401 TTDSN
+401 TTDGN

-413 RVFCAKRYKTDSF
+413 RDFCAKRYKTDSF

-471 RLYQIAQNIAN
+471 KLYPIAQNIAG
-482 SDDKKIDATRADL
+482 SDDKKIDAMRADL

-535 ICEDIDRLL
+535 ICEDIDRIL

-587 HSLLYDT
+587 HSILYDT

-613 YYRKSSRTIQKS
+613 YYRSLAAYFDNPKKLKDNSKKQPLDRNEYNGSYQAK
-625 SRLTATN
+625 RLALFENNFLENYIPRKNGIGEEDTVEVAKE
-632 TTAHIRQNDLLFL
+632 LL
-645 KTTSSKIIFLAKTE
+645 
-659 SVRRTPW
+659 
-666 KWQKNCLKNIQKF
+666 
-679 IHSFKENLNEKY
+679 EKY
-691 SEFNYRSH
+691 SEVYTQF

>member
-16 FLLKTIESDN
+16 FVLKTIDSDN
-26 GYDFYEIYS
+26 GYDCYEIYS

-47 LSQAMAYYDYLGK
+47 LSQAMAYYDYLGR

-88 TIKKKIRAMTSYESF
+88 TIKRKIRAMTSYEAF
-103 SLNGN
+103 SLSGN

-246 AFFSVFNKKFLTIQ
+246 AFFSVFNKKFLTVQ

-295 EMLGEFD
+295 EMLNEFD
-302 TEAVCYLHTSSINA
+302 KDAVCYLHTSSINA
-316 DFFKNCSGDRYI
+316 DFFKSCSSDKYI
-328 FLDNCEMS
+328 FLDDCEMS
-336 KSSDILNGRKYI
+336 KNSDTLSDKKYI
-348 PEISGNRYGRT
+348 PEVSGNRYGRT

-375 SELGGALSFDTFD
+375 SELGGALAFDTFD

-401 TTDSN
+401 TAADS
-406 FDRDEFI
+406 FERDDFI
-413 RVFCAKRYKTDSF
+413 RDFCTKRYKTDSF
-426 TDDIISLIDLCSS
+426 SDDIISLIDLCSS

-461 DTMERDYDFH
+461 DTMERSYDFH
-471 RLYQIAQNIAN
+471 KLYPIAQRIIN
-482 SDDKKIDATRADL
+482 SEDKKIDAMRADI

-508 PVYIKATEFFKEK
+508 PVYIKATEFFREK

-553 TKYLEAQ
+553 TKYVEAQ

-587 HSLLYDT
+587 HSILYDT

-613 YYRKSSRTIQKS
+613 YYRSLAAYFDNPKKLKDNSKKQPLDRNEYNGSYQAK
-625 SRLTATN
+625 RLALFENNFLENYIPRKNGIAEEDTVEVAKE
-632 TTAHIRQNDLLFL
+632 LL
-645 KTTSSKIIFLAKTE
+645 
-659 SVRRTPW
+659 
-666 KWQKNCLKNIQKF
+666 
-679 IHSFKENLNEKY
+679 EKY
-691 SEFNYRSH
+691 SEVYTQF

>member
-16 FLLKTIESDN
+16 FVLKTIDSDN
-26 GYDFYEIYS
+26 GYDCYEIYS

-47 LSQAMAYYDYLGK
+47 LSQAMAYYDYLGR

-75 ISSAPLPEEKISR
+75 ISSAPLPEEKINR
-88 TIKKKIRAMTSYESF
+88 TIKRKIRAMTSYEAF
-103 SLNGN
+103 SLSGN

-155 EFSSGPAFLMNQLT
+155 EFSSGPAFLMNHLT

-246 AFFSVFNKKFLTIQ
+246 AFFSVFNKKFLTVQ

-295 EMLGEFD
+295 EMLNEFD
-302 TEAVCYLHTSSINA
+302 KDAVCYLHTSSINA
-316 DFFKNCSGDRYI
+316 DFFKSCSGDKYI
-328 FLDNCEMS
+328 FLDDCKMS
-336 KSSDILNGRKYI
+336 KNSDILSDKKYI
-348 PEISGNRYGRT
+348 PEVSGNRYGRT

-375 SELGGALSFDTFD
+375 SELGGALAFDTFD
-388 INPVYC
+388 VNPVYC

-401 TTDSN
+401 TAADS
-406 FDRDEFI
+406 FERDDFI
-413 RVFCAKRYKTDSF
+413 RDFCTKRYKTDSF
-426 TDDIISLIDLCSS
+426 SDDIISLIDLCSS

-461 DTMERDYDFH
+461 DTMERSYDFH
-471 RLYQIAQNIAN
+471 KLYPIAQRIIN
-482 SDDKKIDATRADL
+482 SEDKKIDAMRADI

-508 PVYIKATEFFKEK
+508 PVYIKATEFFREK

-553 TKYLEAQ
+553 TKYVEAQ

-587 HSLLYDT
+587 HSILYDT

-613 YYRKSSRTIQKS
+613 YYRSLAAYFDNPKKLKDNSKKQPLDRNEYNGSYQAK
-625 SRLTATN
+625 RLALFENNFLENYIPRKNGIGEEDTVEVAKE
-632 TTAHIRQNDLLFL
+632 LL
-645 KTTSSKIIFLAKTE
+645 
-659 SVRRTPW
+659 
-666 KWQKNCLKNIQKF
+666 
-679 IHSFKENLNEKY
+679 EKY
-691 SEFNYRSH
+691 SEVYTQF

>member
-224 MDIFKAPMWYNFPP
+224 MDIFKAPMWHNFPP

-271 FEGVYESDKKGY
+271 FEGVYESDKEGY

-302 TEAVCYLHTSSINA
+302 AEAVCYLHTSSINA
-316 DFFKNCSGDRYI
+316 DFFKNCLGDRYI

-336 KSSDILNGRKYI
+336 KSSDILNGRKCI

-388 INPVYC
+388 INPLYC

-401 TTDSN
+401 TTDGS

-413 RVFCAKRYKTDSF
+413 RDFCAKRYKTDSF

-471 RLYQIAQNIAN
+471 RLYQIAQNIAS

-587 HSLLYDT
+587 HSILYDT

-613 YYRKSSRTIQKS
+613 YYRSLAAYFDNPKKLKDNSKKQPLDRNEYNGSYQAK
-625 SRLTATN
+625 RLALFENNFLENYIPRKNGIGEEDTVEVAKE
-632 TTAHIRQNDLLFL
+632 LL
-645 KTTSSKIIFLAKTE
+645 
-659 SVRRTPW
+659 
-666 KWQKNCLKNIQKF
+666 
-679 IHSFKENLNEKY
+679 EKY
-691 SEFNYRSH
+691 SEVYTQF

>member
-26 GYDFYEIYS
+26 GYDCYEIYS

-302 TEAVCYLHTSSINA
+302 AEAVCYLHTSSINA

-336 KSSDILNGRKYI
+336 KSSDILNGRKCI

-401 TTDSN
+401 TTDSS

-413 RVFCAKRYKTDSF
+413 RDFCAKRYKTDSF

-471 RLYQIAQNIAN
+471 RLYQIAQNIAS

-587 HSLLYDT
+587 HSILYDT

-613 YYRKSSRTIQKS
+613 YYRSLAAYFDNPKKLKDNSKKQPLDRNEYNGSYQAK
-625 SRLTATN
+625 RLALFENNFLENYIPRKNGIGEEDTVEVAKE
-632 TTAHIRQNDLLFL
+632 LL
-645 KTTSSKIIFLAKTE
+645 
-659 SVRRTPW
+659 
-666 KWQKNCLKNIQKF
+666 
-679 IHSFKENLNEKY
+679 EKY
-691 SEFNYRSH
+691 SEVYTQF

>member
-16 FLLKTIESDN
+16 FVLKTIDSDN
-26 GYDFYEIYS
+26 GYDCYEIYS

-47 LSQAMAYYDYLGK
+47 LSQAMAYYDYLGR

-75 ISSAPLPEEKISR
+75 ISSAPLPEGKINR
-88 TIKKKIRAMTSYESF
+88 TIKRKIRAMTSYEAF
-103 SLNGN
+103 SLSGN

-224 MDIFKAPMWYNFPP
+224 MDIFKAPMWHNFPP

-246 AFFSVFNKKFLTIQ
+246 AFFSVFNKKFLTVQ

-295 EMLGEFD
+295 EMLNEFD
-302 TEAVCYLHTSSINA
+302 KDAVCYLHTSSINA
-316 DFFKNCSGDRYI
+316 DFFKSCSGDKYI
-328 FLDNCEMS
+328 FLDDCEMS
-336 KSSDILNGRKYI
+336 KNFDILSDKKYI
-348 PEISGNRYGRT
+348 PEVSGNRYGRT

-365 QKLCDNPFAN
+365 QKLCENPFAN
-375 SELGGALSFDTFD
+375 SDLGGALAFDTFD

-401 TTDSN
+401 TAADS
-406 FDRDEFI
+406 FERDDFI
-413 RVFCAKRYKTDSF
+413 RDFCTKRYKTDSF
-426 TDDIISLIDLCSS
+426 SDDIISLIDLCSS

-461 DTMERDYDFH
+461 DTMERSYDFH
-471 RLYQIAQNIAN
+471 KLYPIAQRIIN
-482 SDDKKIDATRADL
+482 SEDKKIDAMRADI

-508 PVYIKATEFFKEK
+508 PVYIKATEFFREK

-553 TKYLEAQ
+553 TKYVEAQ

-587 HSLLYDT
+587 HSILYDT

-613 YYRKSSRTIQKS
+613 YYRSLAAYFDNPKKLKDNSKKQPLDRNEYNGSYQAK
-625 SRLTATN
+625 RLALFENNFLENYIPRKNGIAEEDTVEVAKE
-632 TTAHIRQNDLLFL
+632 LL
-645 KTTSSKIIFLAKTE
+645 
-659 SVRRTPW
+659 
-666 KWQKNCLKNIQKF
+666 
-679 IHSFKENLNEKY
+679 EKY
-691 SEFNYRSH
+691 SEVYTQF

>member
-16 FLLKTIESDN
+16 FLLKTIKSDN
-26 GYDFYEIYS
+26 GYDCYEIYS

-47 LSQAMAYYDYLGK
+47 LSQAMAYYDYLSK

-224 MDIFKAPMWYNFPP
+224 MDIFKAPMWHNFPP

-336 KSSDILNGRKYI
+336 KSSDILNGRKCI

-401 TTDSN
+401 TTDGS

-413 RVFCAKRYKTDSF
+413 RDFCAKRYKTDSF

-471 RLYQIAQNIAN
+471 RLYQIAQNIAS

-587 HSLLYDT
+587 HSILYDT

-613 YYRKSSRTIQKS
+613 YYRSLAAYFDNPKKLKDNSKKQPLDRNEYNGSYQAK
-625 SRLTATN
+625 RLVLFENNFLENYIPRKNGIGEEDTVEVAKE
-632 TTAHIRQNDLLFL
+632 LL
-645 KTTSSKIIFLAKTE
+645 
-659 SVRRTPW
+659 
-666 KWQKNCLKNIQKF
+666 
-679 IHSFKENLNEKY
+679 EKY
-691 SEFNYRSH
+691 SEVYTQF

>member
-16 FLLKTIESDN
+16 FVLKTIDSDN
-26 GYDFYEIYS
+26 GYDCYEIYS

-47 LSQAMAYYDYLGK
+47 LSQAMAYYDYLGR

-75 ISSAPLPEEKISR
+75 ISSAPLPEGKINR
-88 TIKKKIRAMTSYESF
+88 TIKRKIRAMTSYEAF
-103 SLNGN
+103 SLSGN

-224 MDIFKAPMWYNFPP
+224 MDIFKAPMWHNFPP

-246 AFFSVFNKKFLTIQ
+246 AFFSVFNKKFLTVQ

-295 EMLGEFD
+295 EMLNEFD
-302 TEAVCYLHTSSINA
+302 KDAVCYLHTSSINA
-316 DFFKNCSGDRYI
+316 DFFKSCSGDKYI
-328 FLDNCEMS
+328 FLDDCEMS
-336 KSSDILNGRKYI
+336 KNSDILSDKKYI
-348 PEISGNRYGRT
+348 PEVSGNRYGRT

-375 SELGGALSFDTFD
+375 SELGGALAFDTFD
-388 INPVYC
+388 VNPIYC

-401 TTDSN
+401 TAADS
-406 FDRDEFI
+406 FERDDFI
-413 RVFCAKRYKTDSF
+413 RDFCTKRYKTDSF
-426 TDDIISLIDLCSS
+426 SDDIILLIDLCSS

-461 DTMERDYDFH
+461 DTMERSYDFH
-471 RLYQIAQNIAN
+471 KLYPIAQRIIN
-482 SDDKKIDATRADL
+482 SEDKKIDAMRADI

-508 PVYIKATEFFKEK
+508 PVYIKATEFFREK

-553 TKYLEAQ
+553 TKYVEAQ

-587 HSLLYDT
+587 HSILYDT

-613 YYRKSSRTIQKS
+613 YYRSLAAYFDNPKKLKDNSKKQPLDRNEYNGSYQAK
-625 SRLTATN
+625 RLALFENNFLENYIPRKNGIGEEDTVEVAKE
-632 TTAHIRQNDLLFL
+632 LL
-645 KTTSSKIIFLAKTE
+645 
-659 SVRRTPW
+659 
-666 KWQKNCLKNIQKF
+666 
-679 IHSFKENLNEKY
+679 EKY
-691 SEFNYRSH
+691 SEVYTQF